1 MDERA
6 PMTLGQAIAGIILA
20 VIALS
25 WAMDKWQLVI
35 QMGGGK

>member
-1 MDERA
+1 MERA

-20 VIALS
+20 VIVLS

-35 QMGGGK
+35 QMGGGR